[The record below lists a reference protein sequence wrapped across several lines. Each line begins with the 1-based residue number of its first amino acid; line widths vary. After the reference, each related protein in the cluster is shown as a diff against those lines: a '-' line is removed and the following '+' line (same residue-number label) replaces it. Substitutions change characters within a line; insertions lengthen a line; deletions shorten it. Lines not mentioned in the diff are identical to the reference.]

1 MTELKYI
8 NDANM
13 LLNENDLL
21 DVKMYENKNFDN
33 KMNINIL
40 NATIKFIRDS
50 ERFDQPLFNHYLNH
64 YCSFCHTL
72 SKFLSIKSIVLKLE
86 VLNILYF

>member
-13 LLNENDLL
+13 FLNENDLL
-21 DVKMYENKNFDN
+21 HVKIYENKDFDN

-40 NATIKFIRDS
+40 NAIIKFIRDL
-50 ERFDQPLFNHYLNH
+50 ELFDQPLFNNYLNH
-64 YCSFCHTL
+64 SFSFCHTL
-72 SKFLSIKSIVLKLE
+72 FKLLFIKSIVLQLE
-86 VLNILYF
+86 FLP